1 MINNMKKEEPY
12 RVVMHKFIGY
22 SETGSATYEITFNKS
37 LEHTGR
43 FSGIEDGLNAY
54 CKRTQNRYYRQLQAF
69 VVFIGAVGKII
80 PLTIINKRNIN

>member
-1 MINNMKKEEPY
+1 MKKEEPY
-12 RVVMHKFIGY
+12 RVVMYKFIGY

-37 LEHTGR
+37 LIHTGR

-54 CKRTQNRYYRQLQAF
+54 CKKERRTDITDNFKRLWYSLVRWVKSL
-69 VVFIGAVGKII
+69 